1 MILNRR
7 RFTYRRSPSHQHEWH
22 DSLHAFGVRADADPN
37 LSFDS
42 VIEAWGVGQIVFLG
56 GDIRCLTVTPMSAD
70 ESQWSS
76 DYLFLK
82 LVTSGSMLV
91 DERGGVREFG
101 PGGIVL
107 LDPQRPYREIFPER
121 MTGVS
126 MRLPRRA
133 LTERGFRSTLNR
145 AHCPDVSS
153 PDVQSVRALIECV
166 ASQSYVP
173 QVHVM
178 QRLGDQLLDLM
189 DIVLDVPPAAGR
201 VRTAEAIVYKA
212 KQYIE
217 RHAGDPDL
225 RPASVAA
232 EVCVSTKHLA
242 RLFSAQGVSLMR
254 YVLSVRLD
262 RAARLLTATPW
273 HRNLVQQVAQQC
285 GFSSASH
292 FSHAFKQRYGIAPAD
307 VHRAS
312 EFSTPPKPSLAAQA

>member
-1 MILNRR
+1 MILNRQ
-7 RFTYRRSPSHQHEWH
+7 RFTYRRSPSYQSEWH
-22 DSLHAFGVRADADPN
+22 DSLRAFGVRADVDPN

-42 VIEAWGVGQIVFLG
+42 VIEAWGVGQIVFLD
-56 GDIRCLTVTPMSAD
+56 GDIRCLTVTPMSPD
-70 ESQWSS
+70 ESPWSN

-82 LVTSGSMLV
+82 LITRGSMLV
-91 DERGGVREFG
+91 EERGGVHEFG

-121 MTGVS
+121 ATGLS
-126 MRLPRRA
+126 MRLPRQA
-133 LTERGFRSTLNR
+133 LTERGFRSALNR
-145 AHCPDVSS
+145 AHFPDVSS

-166 ASQSYVP
+166 ASQSYAP
-173 QVHVM
+173 RAHVM

-189 DIVLDVPPAAGR
+189 DIVLDVPLATGR
-201 VRTAEAIVYKA
+201 MRTAEAIIYKA

-225 RPASVAA
+225 SPASVAA
-232 EVCVSTKHLA
+232 DVCVSTKHLA

-273 HRNLVQQVAQQC
+273 RRNLVQQVAQQC

-292 FSHAFKQRYGIAPAD
+292 FSHAFKQRYGVAPAD
-307 VHRAS
+307 AHQAS
-312 EFSTPPKPSLAAQA
+312 EFSMSRKPALPTQA